1 MDFLVTLSR
10 TGTFN
15 FHGWWV
21 VSRKLRLEISLC
33 CFFWQFYN
41 YFVVDPNPDPD
52 PEFRGRL
59 DSGDGVLDLML
70 KPTLTTYE
78 SKEDEK
84 KGDDDDD

>member
-1 MDFLVTLSR
+1 M
-10 TGTFN
+10 GN
-15 FHGWWV
+15 FKIIKTWN
-21 VSRKLRLEISLC
+21 III
-33 CFFWQFYN
+33 QPFYN
-41 YFVVDPNPDPD
+41 FNYFAVDPNPDPD
-52 PEFRGRL
+52 PEFRGRF

>member
-1 MDFLVTLSR
+1 MSNFKIP
-10 TGTFN
+10 FN
-15 FHGWWV
+15 WKFKYHYGA
-21 VSRKLRLEISLC
+21 
-33 CFFWQFYN
+33 FWQVHN
-41 YFVVDPNPDPD
+41 YFAVDPNPDPD

>member
-1 MDFLVTLSR
+1 MSSFKKIKTWNIIML
-10 TGTFN
+10 
-15 FHGWWV
+15 
-21 VSRKLRLEISLC
+21 
-33 CFFWQFYN
+33 FFWQFYN